1 MWKQNISLY
10 VQFYYSLLQW
20 MLNKE
25 NTLFHIFFQRKAGTA
40 ITWKGKKS
48 YEAMEGA
55 GNAKM
60 ALKAFFTHWYLVGT
74 KKA

>member
-1 MWKQNISLY
+1 MWKQNLSLY
-10 VQFYYSLLQW
+10 VQFYYSLLKR

-25 NTLFHIFFQRKAGTA
+25 NTLFHVFFQRIAGTA
-40 ITWKGKKS
+40 ITWKGKKF

>member
-1 MWKQNISLY
+1 
-10 VQFYYSLLQW
+10 

-25 NTLFHIFFQRKAGTA
+25 NTLFHIFSQRNTGTA
-40 ITWKGKKS
+40 ITWKGRES

-60 ALKAFFTHWYLVGT
+60 ALKAFFTPWYLVGT

>member
-1 MWKQNISLY
+1 MNVKQREY
-10 VQFYYSLLQW
+10 AFP
-20 MLNKE
+20 
-25 NTLFHIFFQRKAGTA
+25 HFFSQRNAGTA
-40 ITWKGKKS
+40 ITWKGRES

-60 ALKAFFTHWYLVGT
+60 ALKAFFTPWYLVGT